1 VQLGRGGSVV
11 TSKTALWLSG
21 AAALVFAPALADE
34 PETIGTGFFAN
45 QEGLAVTNAHVV
57 NECRR
62 TTARFRSEIVEA
74 RVIAQDTQIDT
85 TRRTAR
91 VIGEKTDALRGTAHS
106 TPQAPI
112 LRQTARA
119 QAARCLPPP
128 ASKEEEYICYSPKVI
143 AEKKKMTG

>member
-1 VQLGRGGSVV
+1 YRWECRRSMLGVQLGRGGSVV

-62 TTARFRSEIVEA
+62 TTARFRGEIVEA
-74 RVIAQDTQIDT
+74 RVIAQDTQNDLALLGVD
-85 TRRTAR
+85 AR
-91 VIGEKTDALRGTAHS
+91 PATSAVLSPHS
-106 TPQAPI
+106 PDEAV
-112 LRQTARA
+112 
-119 QAARCLPPP
+119 
-128 ASKEEEYICYSPKVI
+128 ICYALTAI
-143 AEKKKMTG
+143 QIE